1 MRIALI
7 VALVIISLLL
17 IFSVLMQPSKSNG
30 LSGFI
35 GGGSAD
41 TYYAKNKAR
50 TYEAVMA
57 RITIITS
64 ILFALDVIALNLI
77 K

>member
-7 VALVIISLLL
+7 IALVIISIIL
-17 IFSVLMQPSKSNG
+17 IVSVLMQPSKSNG

-35 GGGSAD
+35 GGGTAD
-41 TYYAKNKAR
+41 TYYSKNKAKS
-50 TYEAVMA
+50 YEAIMA
-57 RITIITS
+57 RVTVITA
-64 ILFALDVIALNLI
+64 ILFALDVIALSLV

>member
-1 MRIALI
+1 MHVALI
-7 VALVIISLLL
+7 VALVIISIAL
-17 IFSVLMQPSKSNG
+17 IISVMMQPSKQNG

-41 TYYAKNKAR
+41 TYYAKNKAK
-50 TYEAVMA
+50 TKEVVMA
-57 RITIITS
+57 RITVLTA